1 MKPRVVI
8 VGGGFAGLAA
18 ARAMARAPVAIT
30 LIDRRNYHLFQ
41 PLLYQVATASL
52 SPADIAAPIRN
63 VLRRQRNCEVTLAEV
78 VGLDLER
85 RIVRVRDASAD
96 GVEASNAR
104 EVPYDYLVVATGAT
118 HSYFG
123 RDDWATWAP
132 GLKDIG
138 DATEIRRR
146 FLMAFERAELEPDA
160 SARRA
165 LLTFVVVG
173 AGPTGVELAGAM
185 SEIARKSMPRDFRRI
200 DTTSARIILCEGQER
215 VLPEYPASLSQRALH
230 DLRALGVETLLGTT
244 VTAVDERG
252 VLARTN
258 GVEQR
263 IDASCVFWAAGVK
276 ASPLGAMLSADVDRV
291 GRVRVEA
298 DLSVAGH
305 PEVFVLGDLAATREK
320 APGIAPA
327 AMQMG
332 RFAGRLIASEAQRAL
347 QSADRPQRP
356 AFRYRDKGMLATIG
370 RSRAVADIR
379 GHRFAGFP
387 AWALWLGVHIFF
399 VIGFRSRSLVLLQW
413 AWAWFTFQRGARL
426 ITGDI
431 HRSAS

>member
-1 MKPRVVI
+1 
-8 VGGGFAGLAA
+8 
-18 ARAMARAPVAIT
+18 MARAPVAIT
-30 LIDRRNYHLFQ
+30 LVDRRNYHLFQ

-52 SPADIAAPIRN
+52 SPADIAAPIRH
-63 VLRRQRNCEVTLAEV
+63 VLRRQRNCEVMLAEV
-78 VGLDLER
+78 VGFDLAR
-85 RIVRVRDASAD
+85 RVVRVRAAADAVGGS
-96 GVEASNAR
+96 EAAR
-104 EVPYDYLVVATGAT
+104 EIHYDYLVLATGAT

-123 RDDWATWAP
+123 RDDWETWAP

-146 FLMAFERAELEPDA
+146 FLTAFERAELEPDA

-185 SEIARKSMPRDFRRI
+185 SEIARKSMPRDFRNI
-200 DTTSARIILCEGQER
+200 DTTSARIILCEGRDR
-215 VLPEYPASLSQRALH
+215 VLPEYPAALSERALR
-230 DLRALGVETLLGTT
+230 DLRALGVEVLLETT

-252 VLARTN
+252 VTASAK
-258 GVEQR
+258 GAEQR

-276 ASPLGAMLSADVDRV
+276 ASPLGAMLGADLDRA

-298 DLSVAGH
+298 DLSIAGH
-305 PEVFVLGDLAATREK
+305 PEVFVLGDLASTRDP

-332 RFAGRLIASEAQRAL
+332 RFAGRVIAAEAGRAL
-347 QSADRPQRP
+347 HNPGPPRRA
-356 AFRYRDKGMLATIG
+356 AFRYLDKGMLATIG

-379 GHRFAGFP
+379 GHRFGGFP

-399 VIGFRSRSLVLLQW
+399 VIGFRNRAMVLLQW

-426 ITGDI
+426 ITGDTR
-431 HRSAS
+431 RSVR